1 MLIPGR
7 VEVHG
12 SRPGAPAGL
21 PPVRQQAVGA
31 AAGEPPVLEGDP
43 AGPAVRHG
51 RPPGVVPVPVR
62 APSQELRGAVREPEL
77 RGGQRRRRAT
87 VGDRRRPG
95 STGARRPRRRR
106 CGRKPHNQS
115 LVDTSLRN
123 SALRSICY
131 LMMLLL

>member
-51 RPPGVVPVPVR
+51 RPPGVVPVPVG

-87 VGDRRRPG
+87 VGDRGRLGRSARG
-95 STGARRPRRRR
+95 GGAVVE
-106 CGRKPHNQS
+106 N
-115 LVDTSLRN
+115 LITSLWLIRHFEIQ
-123 SALRSICY
+123 LY
-131 LMMLLL
+131 VQFVT

>member
-51 RPPGVVPVPVR
+51 RPPGVVPVPVG
-62 APSQELRGAVREPEL
+62 APSQELRGAVREPGRL
-77 RGGQRRRRAT
+77 RSASAS
-87 VGDRRRPG
+87 GDRRRPG

-123 SALRSICY
+123 SALRC
-131 LMMLLL
+131 

>member
-51 RPPGVVPVPVR
+51 RPPGVVPVPVG
-62 APSQELRGAVREPEL
+62 APSQELRGTVREPEL

-87 VGDRRRPG
+87 VGDRGRLGRDARG
-95 STGARRPRRRR
+95 GGAVVE
-106 CGRKPHNQS
+106 N
-115 LVDTSLRN
+115 LITSLWLIRHFEIQ
-123 SALRSICY
+123 LY
-131 LMMLLL
+131 VQFVT

>member
-1 MLIPGR
+1 MVPDVVGLVPGR

-51 RPPGVVPVPVR
+51 RPPGVVPVPVG

-87 VGDRRRPG
+87 VGDRGRLGR
-95 STGARRPRRRR
+95 GAR
-106 CGRKPHNQS
+106 GGGAVVEN
-115 LVDTSLRN
+115 LITSLWLIRHFEIQ
-123 SALRSICY
+123 LY
-131 LMMLLL
+131 VQFVT

>member
-51 RPPGVVPVPVR
+51 RPSGVVPVPVG

-77 RGGQRRRRAT
+77 RGGQRRHRAT
-87 VGDRRRPG
+87 VGDRGRLGR
-95 STGARRPRRRR
+95 GAR
-106 CGRKPHNQS
+106 GGGAVVEN
-115 LVDTSLRN
+115 LITSLWLIRHFEIQ
-123 SALRSICY
+123 LY
-131 LMMLLL
+131 VQFVT

>member
-51 RPPGVVPVPVR
+51 RPPGVVPVPVG

-87 VGDRRRPG
+87 VGDRGRLGRDARDG
-95 STGARRPRRRR
+95 GAVVE
-106 CGRKPHNQS
+106 N
-115 LVDTSLRN
+115 LITSLWLIRHFEIQ
-123 SALRSICY
+123 LY
-131 LMMLLL
+131 VQFVT

>member
-51 RPPGVVPVPVR
+51 RPPGVVPVPVG

-87 VGDRRRPG
+87 VGDRGRLGRDARG
-95 STGARRPRRRR
+95 GGAVVE
-106 CGRKPHNQS
+106 N
-115 LVDTSLRN
+115 LITSLWLIRN
-123 SALRSICY
+123 FEIQLY
-131 LMMLLL
+131 VQFVT

>member
-51 RPPGVVPVPVR
+51 RPPGVVPVPVG

-87 VGDRRRPG
+87 VGDRGRLGRDARG
-95 STGARRPRRRR
+95 GGAVVE
-106 CGRKPHNQS
+106 N
-115 LVDTSLRN
+115 LITSLWLIRHFEIQ
-123 SALRSICY
+123 LY
-131 LMMLLL
+131 VQFFT

>member
-31 AAGEPPVLEGDP
+31 AAGEPPVLVGDP

-51 RPPGVVPVPVR
+51 RPPGVVPVPVG

-77 RGGQRRRRAT
+77 RGGQRRHRAT
-87 VGDRRRPG
+87 VGDRGRLGR
-95 STGARRPRRRR
+95 GAR
-106 CGRKPHNQS
+106 GGGAVVEN
-115 LVDTSLRN
+115 LITSLWLIRHFEIQ
-123 SALRSICY
+123 LY
-131 LMMLLL
+131 VQFVT

>member
-7 VEVHG
+7 VEVHA

-51 RPPGVVPVPVR
+51 RPPGVVPVPVG

-87 VGDRRRPG
+87 VGDRGRLGRDARG
-95 STGARRPRRRR
+95 GGAVVE
-106 CGRKPHNQS
+106 N
-115 LVDTSLRN
+115 LITSLWLIRHFEIQ
-123 SALRSICY
+123 LY
-131 LMMLLL
+131 VQFVT

>member
-12 SRPGAPAGL
+12 SRPSAPAGL

-31 AAGEPPVLEGDP
+31 AAGEPPILEGDP

-51 RPPGVVPVPVR
+51 RPPSIVPVPVG

-77 RGGQRRRRAT
+77 RGGQRRAT
-87 VGDRRRPG
+87 VGDRGRLGR
-95 STGARRPRRRR
+95 GAR
-106 CGRKPHNQS
+106 GGGAVVEN
-115 LVDTSLRN
+115 LITSLWLIRHFEIQ
-123 SALRSICY
+123 LY
-131 LMMLLL
+131 VQFVT

>member
-51 RPPGVVPVPVR
+51 RPPGVVPVPVG

-77 RGGQRRRRAT
+77 RGGQRRHRAT
-87 VGDRRRPG
+87 VGDR
-95 STGARRPRRRR
+95 
-106 CGRKPHNQS
+106 GRLGEAPEAA
-115 LVDTSLRN
+115 
-123 SALRSICY
+123 ALW
-131 LMMLLL
+131 

>member
-51 RPPGVVPVPVR
+51 RPPGVVPVPVG
-62 APSQELRGAVREPEL
+62 APFQELRGAVREPEL

-87 VGDRRRPG
+87 VGDRGRLGRD
-95 STGARRPRRRR
+95 AR
-106 CGRKPHNQS
+106 GGGVVEN
-115 LVDTSLRN
+115 LITFLW
-123 SALRSICY
+123 LICHFEIRLY
-131 LMMLLL
+131 VQFVTR